1 MVDESFQTSQHFFC
15 RDRSGFFRVF
25 TVFNVN
31 LMLGE
36 NRSCP
41 KSLMSRH
48 TNNSDKL
55 SECFAAIQLTAGNQ
69 HNLPNKKIFH

>member
-1 MVDESFQTSQHFFC
+1 MDFL
-15 RDRSGFFRVF
+15 GFLLCLMY
-25 TVFNVN
+25 

-41 KSLMSRH
+41 KSLMSGH